1 MKKAQFGGELGQKL
15 KSEISK
21 SLKKKTQNLNLFFSK
36 SKIYLIFIA
45 FEYIKTIK

>member
-21 SLKKKTQNLNLFFSK
+21 SLKKKPKMLWKGQRQDGNLMQVP
-36 SKIYLIFIA
+36 
-45 FEYIKTIK
+45 

>member
-21 SLKKKTQNLNLFFSK
+21 SLKKKNPK
-36 SKIYLIFIA
+36 SKFIFLKKQDL
-45 FEYIKTIK
+45 FNFYCF